1 MIKLVK
7 YDLKSILPDFFGFY
21 LALLGL
27 SALFPLFIEL
37 SSIDFLIVLYGLA
50 LFGTF
55 VGMVVL
61 SYVAIFNLFNKK
73 LFSSQGYLT
82 LTLPIDTRRLLG
94 SKIITSLILTSL
106 TGVVFTLSGV
116 LAGLSSALVFGV
128 TWAEIM
134 DQVRLAF
141 AMGIFDL
148 VGQALLAMI
157 PIILSSALYSLSLF
171 LCVISFTHTSYVR
184 KNRVLIGVLVFVG
197 ISLIVN
203 SLVVNLFDF
212 ELMVGPGR
220 GPMMRGVQSLDIDW
234 WIVLGQSLF
243 YGLLALGFF
252 ELNRYLIDHK
262 LEIE

>member
-1 MIKLVK
+1 
-7 YDLKSILPDFFGFY
+7 
-21 LALLGL
+21 
-27 SALFPLFIEL
+27 
-37 SSIDFLIVLYGLA
+37 
-50 LFGTF
+50 
-55 VGMVVL
+55 
-61 SYVAIFNLFNKK
+61 
-73 LFSSQGYLT
+73 
-82 LTLPIDTRRLLG
+82 
-94 SKIITSLILTSL
+94 
-106 TGVVFTLSGV
+106 
-116 LAGLSSALVFGV
+116 
-128 TWAEIM
+128 
-134 DQVRLAF
+134 
-141 AMGIFDL
+141 
-148 VGQALLAMI
+148 MI

>member
-116 LAGLSSALVFGV
+116 LAGLGRDHGPS
-128 TWAEIM
+128 T
-134 DQVRLAF
+134 
-141 AMGIFDL
+141 
-148 VGQALLAMI
+148 
-157 PIILSSALYSLSLF
+157 LSLCHGH
-171 LCVISFTHTSYVR
+171 LRPCRASPLSHDPHHSQLRT
-184 KNRVLIGVLVFVG
+184 L
-197 ISLIVN
+197 
-203 SLVVNLFDF
+203 
-212 ELMVGPGR
+212 
-220 GPMMRGVQSLDIDW
+220 
-234 WIVLGQSLF
+234 
-243 YGLLALGFF
+243 
-252 ELNRYLIDHK
+252 
-262 LEIE
+262 